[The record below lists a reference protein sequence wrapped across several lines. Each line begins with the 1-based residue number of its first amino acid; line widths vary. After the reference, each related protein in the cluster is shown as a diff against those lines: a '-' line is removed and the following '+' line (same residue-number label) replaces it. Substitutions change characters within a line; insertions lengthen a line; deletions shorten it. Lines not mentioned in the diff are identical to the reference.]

1 MNDIIR
7 ETAKSKLLIAAH
19 RGVAGGN
26 IPCNSMASYETAL
39 VQGADIL
46 EIDITKSADGELFVF
61 HPGLESIHLRS
72 DRLITDMTAAEV
84 RELRYCNGD
93 GVKTTQG
100 VSTLDEVFEAFGHRC
115 FINLDKFWDN
125 IAEISACVRRH
136 KLQDRVIAKS
146 HPADECIELLEQV
159 APDIPYLPFLW
170 NEDDCTDELLKKNIR
185 FIGTEAHFSDDDSE
199 VASAEYLDKMHKQNL
214 IVWANAIVFNYKTV
228 ESAGHTDDISVTGNP
243 DEGWGW
249 LAKRGFDIIQTD
261 WVLPMR
267 MYLEENELLYPNR

>member
-7 ETAKSKLLIAAH
+7 ETAKNRLLIAAH
-19 RGVAGGN
+19 RGTAGGN
-26 IPCNSMASYETAL
+26 IPCNSMASYEAAL

-72 DRLITDMTAAEV
+72 ERLITDMTAAEV
-84 RELRYCNGD
+84 RQLRYCNGD
-93 GVKTTQG
+93 GTKTMQG
-100 VSTLDEVFEAFGHRC
+100 VSTLDEVFEAFAHRC
-115 FINLDKFWDN
+115 FINLDKFWGN
-125 IAEISACVRRH
+125 IAEITACVRRH

-146 HPADECIELLEQV
+146 FPADECIELLEQV
-159 APDIPYLPFLW
+159 APDIPYLPFIW
-170 NEDDCTDELLKKNIR
+170 NEDDYTDELLKRKIR
-185 FIGTEAHFSDDDSE
+185 FIGIEAHFSDDDSE
-199 VASAEYLDKMHKQNL
+199 VANAEYLNKMHKQNL
-214 IVWANAIVFNYKTV
+214 IVWANAIVYNYKTV

-243 DEGWGW
+243 DAGWGW

-267 MYLEENELLYPNR
+267 VYLKDNNLLK

>member
-7 ETAKSKLLIAAH
+7 DAAKNGLLIAAH

-46 EIDITKSADGELFVF
+46 EIDITKSRDGELFVF
-61 HPGLESIHLRS
+61 HPGLEAAHLRS
-72 DRLITDMTAAEV
+72 DKRIPELTVPEV
-84 RELRYCNGD
+84 RQLRYCNGD
-93 GVKTTQG
+93 GTATTQG
-100 VSTLDEVFEAFGHRC
+100 VSTLDEIFEAFGQRC

-125 IAEISACVRRH
+125 IADITACVRLH

-146 HPADECIELLEQV
+146 FPADECIDVLEQA
-159 APDIPYLPFLW
+159 APDIPYLPFVW
-170 NEDDCTDELLKKNIR
+170 NEDDCTQDLLKRNIR
-185 FIGTEAHFSDDDSE
+185 LIGIEAHFGDDDSE
-199 VASAEYLDKMHKQNL
+199 VASAEFLHKMHRQNL

-243 DEGWGW
+243 DAGWGW
-249 LAKRGFDIIQTD
+249 LAKRGFDILQTD
-261 WVLPMR
+261 WVLPMKS
-267 MYLEENELLYPNR
+267 YLEKNGLMHQNR

>member
-7 ETAKSKLLIAAH
+7 DTAKTRLLIAAH
-19 RGVAGGN
+19 RGVSGGN
-26 IPCNSMASYETAL
+26 IPCNSMAAYEAAL

-61 HPGLESIHLRS
+61 HPGLESIHLGS
-72 DRLITDMTAAEV
+72 ERLITDMTAAEV
-84 RELRYCNGD
+84 KALRYCNGD
-93 GVKTTQG
+93 GTKTMQN

-115 FINLDKFWDN
+115 FINLDKFWGN
-125 IAEISACVRRH
+125 IEDITACVRRH

-146 HPADECIELLEQV
+146 FPADECIDLLEQT
-159 APDIPYLPFLW
+159 APDIPYIPFIW
-170 NEDDCTDELLKKNIR
+170 NEDDSTDELLKRNIR

-199 VASAEYLDKMHKQNL
+199 VASAEYIDKMHRQNL
-214 IVWANAIVFNYKTV
+214 IIWANAIVFNYKTV
-228 ESAGHTDDISVTGNP
+228 ESAGHTDDIAVTGNP
-243 DEGWGW
+243 EDGWGW

-267 MYLEENELLYPNR
+267 MYLKENGLLNFNR